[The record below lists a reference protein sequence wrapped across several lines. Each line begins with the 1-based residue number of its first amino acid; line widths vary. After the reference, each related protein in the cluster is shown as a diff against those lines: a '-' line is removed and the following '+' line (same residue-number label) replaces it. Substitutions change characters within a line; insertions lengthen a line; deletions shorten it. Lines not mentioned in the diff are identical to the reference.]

1 MPSLKIRRDSKRRV
15 LHTGE
20 SVRANGKSRSVEFSI
35 PENLSEQTAN
45 TSLNMWLTV
54 RPSFCTAGGLPR
66 QIRSLP
72 ENCRVYPS
80 GSLRKALTGIW
91 NHGLIPHAGIS
102 RSMSLLKG
110 ILRPEQ
116 VSENRHVSVTILSVI
131 CLRMRNS
138 ETGRCVR

>member
-20 SVRANGKSRSVEFSI
+20 SVRANGKYQFKYVVNGKAKFLYSWR
-35 PENLSEQTAN
+35 
-45 TSLNMWLTV
+45 LT
-54 RPSFCTAGGLPR
+54 PTDPQLPGSF
-66 QIRSLP
+66 
-72 ENCRVYPS
+72 RVYPS

-91 NHGLIPHAGIS
+91 NHGLILHAGIS
-102 RSMSLLKG
+102 RSMSLLRG

>member
-20 SVRANGKSRSVEFSI
+20 SVRANGKYQFKYVVNGKAKFLYS
-35 PENLSEQTAN
+35 
-45 TSLNMWLTV
+45 
-54 RPSFCTAGGLPR
+54 GGLPR
-66 QIRSLP
+66 QILSLP

-102 RSMSLLKG
+102 RSMSLLRG
-110 ILRPEQ
+110 ILRPEL
-116 VSENRHVSVTILSVI
+116 VSESRHVSVTILSVI